1 MKFKYFYIIF
11 IYILS
16 SNLSLSSRENKFI
29 KLSFKENQFIPM
41 INAQI
46 NNKNVEIILDNNLHF
61 NFISTKSLDLT
72 DINFH
77 YNNDKI
83 NINDKTYNAYF
94 YSGDISIFDDKNYI
108 HLEYFNSFVIDDKS
122 IFSSVTISY
131 LLQQLK
137 EESFINKK
145 IFYLD
150 INNKICYFGEIP
162 LYSEKFSDIFY
173 NYKFIHTTFY
183 SNNTKGIFKNE
194 LNSLF
199 LGDTYLLKNKIIS
212 FYINEY
218 YITLPYSLLYEI
230 SKKKIISKS
239 GCNLCLIDNRGI
251 YGIKCPKSNILELP
265 NLYFVFQNNYTFNI
279 PSNLLFEDYDENY
292 KISLF
297 RNKLKYNNIEN
308 ENIEE
313 DNEEE
318 LIIGY
323 SIIKLF
329 NYSIFSYEE
338 RSVSFYS
345 EFYII
350 NHPPKFLNKIIYYLL
365 YFLVF
370 LLCTSTSFLIII
382 KFKMKYIIYKDNIF

>member
-16 SNLSLSSRENKFI
+16 SNLSFSSRENKFI

-77 YNNDKI
+77 YNNDNI
-83 NINDKTYNAYF
+83 NINDMTYNAYF

-251 YGIKCPKSNILELP
+251 YGLKCPKSNILELP

-350 NHPPKFLNKIIYYLL
+350 NHPPKFLNKISKNYLE
-365 YFLVF
+365 V
-370 LLCTSTSFLIII
+370 
-382 KFKMKYIIYKDNIF
+382 